1 MSAPPIPPPFEHLGH
16 RPFSFY
22 PVIIGIDHNEWRYV
36 RATWSEVLVL
46 NTKTNEEI
54 WVPRRYLGEISKI
67 EEPMMIW
74 GLTREME
81 YKLGVLVPHV
91 RRIIEMPKAVKDHS
105 RTSSDQGQEE
115 SKPAPIVG
123 IRLESGA
130 ESRISK
136 LIGITLVISITAT
149 AIFIGVHRSLSSGE
163 NVTIKPI
170 LQSSMGLTAKDD
182 YFAVVR
188 VLGEP
193 QEDRWRDS
201 VGEIQYRLLKYP
213 DKNVILMGRDRKDV
227 IYIGALDQNWK
238 VIDSVELPGG
248 KPTYAM
254 LANLPRF

>member
-1 MSAPPIPPPFEHLGH
+1 
-16 RPFSFY
+16 
-22 PVIIGIDHNEWRYV
+22 
-36 RATWSEVLVL
+36 
-46 NTKTNEEI
+46 
-54 WVPRRYLGEISKI
+54 
-67 EEPMMIW
+67 
-74 GLTREME
+74 
-81 YKLGVLVPHV
+81 
-91 RRIIEMPKAVKDHS
+91 MPKAVKDPS
-105 RTSSDQGQEE
+105 STSSNQGQNEP
-115 SKPAPIVG
+115 KAAPIVG

-213 DKNVILMGRDRKDV
+213 DKNVILMGRDRRDV
-227 IYIGALDQNWK
+227 IYIGSLDQNWK

-248 KPTYAM
+248 KQTYAM
-254 LANLPRF
+254 LANIPRF